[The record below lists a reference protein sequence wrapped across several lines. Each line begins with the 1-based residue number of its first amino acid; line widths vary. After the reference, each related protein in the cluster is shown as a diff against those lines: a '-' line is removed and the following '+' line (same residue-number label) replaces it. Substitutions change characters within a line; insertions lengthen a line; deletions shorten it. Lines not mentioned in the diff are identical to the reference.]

1 MIFYSLPNMEKVQE
15 LVKYS
20 KIKQESIGNQ
30 IKIYKIINQEFCSKK
45 DLDLDLEHQLV
56 KDMEKLISI
65 IKITLYS

>member
-1 MIFYSLPNMEKVQE
+1 MEKVQE

>member
-1 MIFYSLPNMEKVQE
+1 MIFYSIPNMEKVQE
-15 LVKYS
+15 LGKYS

-45 DLDLDLEHQLV
+45 ELDLDLEHQLV
-56 KDMEKLISI
+56 KDMKKLISM